1 MDPCMH
7 AANPTTSISQS
18 QAPAMG
24 AFWQP
29 KEWRYVGAHLL
40 QRIKVQRGSQSGL
53 LRNWKQRSYVAWLL
67 LDKTLWGK
75 ETGAR
80 EARQESKA
88 GGFCSTWGMAAWS
101 TYVLLLAKGKAN
113 VVRSGSCF
121 GEQERRHRFGEQD
134 KDKSLSGSNHPG
146 AFLRQSITYVNHYGQ
161 VHRVIFMLV
170 ALQR

>member
-1 MDPCMH
+1 
-7 AANPTTSISQS
+7 
-18 QAPAMG
+18 MG
-24 AFWQP
+24 
-29 KEWRYVGAHLL
+29 
-40 QRIKVQRGSQSGL
+40 QRNRCQRSSPGKQSGWVL
-53 LRNWKQRSYVAWLL
+53 LNLGNGGMEYV
-67 LDKTLWGK
+67 
-75 ETGAR
+75 
-80 EARQESKA
+80 
-88 GGFCSTWGMAAWS
+88 F
-101 TYVLLLAKGKAN
+101 LLAKGKAN